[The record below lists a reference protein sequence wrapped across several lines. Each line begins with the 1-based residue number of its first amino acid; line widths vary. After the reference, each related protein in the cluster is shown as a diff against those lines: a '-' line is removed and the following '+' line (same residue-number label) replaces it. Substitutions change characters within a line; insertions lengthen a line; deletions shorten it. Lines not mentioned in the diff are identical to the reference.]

1 MCVIDAVVNFFP
13 GQIVYVYILYGVVVV
28 VDDTVWLMWSDLFF
42 ALTDLLYKQCVLYHT
57 HHTLST
63 IFNCQHLF

>member
-1 MCVIDAVVNFFP
+1 VIDAVVNFFP
-13 GQIVYVYILYGVVVV
+13 VDFVYVYILYGVVGV
-28 VDDTVWLMWSDLFF
+28 VDVYVCIVWSDLFF

-57 HHTLST
+57 YHTLST

>member
-1 MCVIDAVVNFFP
+1 MIDAPVNFFP
-13 GQIVYVYILYGVVVV
+13 VDFVYVYILYGVVVV
-28 VDDTVWLMWSDLFF
+28 VDVYVCTVWSDLFF
-42 ALTDLLYKQCVLYHT
+42 ALTDLLYKHSVLYHT

>member
-1 MCVIDAVVNFFP
+1 MIDAPVNFFP
-13 GQIVYVYILYGVVVV
+13 VDFIYVYILYGVDVV
-28 VDDTVWLMWSDLFF
+28 VDVYVWLMWSDLFF
-42 ALTDLLYKQCVLYHT
+42 ALTDLLYKHSVLYHT